1 MAACALEFE
10 AGDIGIYQVLAGK
23 RVAGN
28 LPVPLTRRY
37 MYEPQRA

>member
-10 AGDIGIYQVLAGK
+10 AGDIGIYQVLASK
-23 RVAGN
+23 RAAGN

-37 MYEPQRA
+37 MYDP